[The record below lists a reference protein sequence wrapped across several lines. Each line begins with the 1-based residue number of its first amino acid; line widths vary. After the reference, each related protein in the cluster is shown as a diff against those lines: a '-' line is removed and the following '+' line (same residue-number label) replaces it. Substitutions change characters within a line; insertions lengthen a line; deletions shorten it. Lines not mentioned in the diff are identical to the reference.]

1 MSIVNIAS
9 YKFVSV
15 PEPELWREPLKDRCI
30 ALELKGT
37 IILAPEGLNMFLAGE
52 RPSITAFLEYLQTDP
67 LFEGRFEELEVKES
81 FSENQPFGKM
91 VVRLAKEI
99 ITMRHPMTPC
109 PSKKRAPAVSAQ
121 KLKEWLDKGYDD
133 DGREIVMLD
142 TRNGFEVELGTFNDA
157 KSLDIEMFSEF
168 PEAVQKLNAEQQLAE
183 KTVVSFCTGGV
194 RCEKAVL
201 FLEEMG
207 LPKVF
212 QLDGGILRYFEE
224 VGGAHWQGECFVFD
238 DRYALDPALQPTSKI
253 RPKD

>member
-1 MSIVNIAS
+1 
-9 YKFVSV
+9 
-15 PEPELWREPLKDRCI
+15 
-30 ALELKGT
+30 
-37 IILAPEGLNMFLAGE
+37 MFLAGD
-52 RPSITAFLEYLQTDP
+52 RPSITNFLEYLQTDP
-67 LFEGRFEELEVKES
+67 LFGGRFEELEVKES
-81 FSENQPFGKM
+81 FSETQPFGKM

-109 PSKKRAPAVSAQ
+109 PSKKRAPVVSAQ
-121 KLKEWLDKGYDD
+121 TLKQWLDKGHDD
-133 DGREIVMLD
+133 DGREVVLLD
-142 TRNGFEVELGTFNDA
+142 TRNGFEVELGTFNEA

-168 PEAVQKLNAEQQLAE
+168 PAAVQKLNAEEPLAE

-201 FLEEMG
+201 LLEEMG
-207 LPKVF
+207 LPNVF